1 MKITSKAQNYLSQ
14 KGNQFYIKHYS
25 IQNGCVLPNYQPDI
39 IIGIPKNKE
48 NYIEMEID
56 KVKVY
61 LDKGIMKSEADELI
75 VDLQETLGIKRLVLV
90 NWKVF

>member
-1 MKITSKAQNYLSQ
+1 MKITAKAQEYLNK
-14 KGNQFYIKHYS
+14 KGNQFYIKHYN

-48 NYIEMEID
+48 NYVEIEID
-56 KVKVY
+56 NVKVY
-61 LDKGIMKSEADELI
+61 LDKGINKSESVDLI
-75 VDLQETLGIKRLVLV
+75 VDLHETLGIKRLVLI